1 MRLKDKVSIVTG
13 VGAGIGESIA
23 LRFAEEGALLVLND
37 LNEED
42 GQRVAAL
49 ARAKGAQVSFVQG
62 DIALENT
69 ARQLSQT
76 ALDHFGAIHILVNNA
91 ADFTQKS
98 LEDASLGDWT
108 KVFNVNVFGT
118 AMVIIKACF
127 RTVQSFIVQI

>member
-49 ARAKGAQVSFVQG
+49 ARVKGAQVSFVQG

-69 ARQLSQT
+69 ARQLHGKSQ
-76 ALDHFGAIHILVNNA
+76 
-91 ADFTQKS
+91 
-98 LEDASLGDWT
+98 GDGH
-108 KVFNVNVFGT
+108 NS
-118 AMVIIKACF
+118 A
-127 RTVQSFIVQI
+127 